1 MAEEWV
7 NDTRNE
13 ARVEANLRVDANKAL
28 GAAEQKNKELAGK
41 LFAKEKAYLSAEVGL
56 KNTEDQRKKLHLIEI
71 ELATQR
77 QLVLDLKAELQKSK
91 EAAWAAKEVSEAAET
106 TSYERGVQETE
117 IRLADELAEVCRD
130 YCKEVWA
137 EALNRV
143 EVPATSE

>member
-77 QLVLDLKAELQKSK
+77 QLVLDLKAEL
-91 EAAWAAKEVSEAAET
+91 
-106 TSYERGVQETE
+106 
-117 IRLADELAEVCRD
+117 
-130 YCKEVWA
+130 
-137 EALNRV
+137 
-143 EVPATSE
+143 